1 MCMTVGGSINFM
13 NRTGKSLKYLGVKAY
28 QTLIQF

>member
-1 MCMTVGGSINFM
+1 MCMTVGGNINLM

-28 QTLIQF
+28 QTLI